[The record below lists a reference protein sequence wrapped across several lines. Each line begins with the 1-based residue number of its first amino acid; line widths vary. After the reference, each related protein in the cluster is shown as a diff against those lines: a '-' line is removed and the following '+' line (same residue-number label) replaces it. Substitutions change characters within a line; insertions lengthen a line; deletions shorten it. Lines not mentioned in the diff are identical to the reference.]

1 MGKKRRRI
9 GEEFNKHSQ
18 ETPAS
23 TWNMLTG
30 LVLTAALVAAV
41 FILVIFF
48 NPQTSL
54 NPLRPSTPPVMISL
68 PTATAT
74 NWELPATWT
83 PSMEPL
89 AITNTPTPEGGVS
102 DPSGPLVPQL
112 DTTATATL
120 DTSSLFPFQLLGQP
134 APLASTLYH
143 SESGCAWSG
152 IAGYVN
158 DLQGRPI
165 TGIQVRLGGT
175 LNGQTISQITLSGTA
190 RSYGESGY
198 EFYLGDMP
206 VASTGTLW
214 VQLYDQA
221 DLIISDRITINTF
234 NACEQNLILV
244 NFKQV
249 R

>member
-1 MGKKRRRI
+1 MGKRRRRYQ
-9 GEEFNKHSQ
+9 EEHN
-18 ETPAS
+18 TPTRKTPDS

-30 LVLTAALVAAV
+30 LILATAITAAIFMV
-41 FILVIFF
+41 VIFF
-48 NPQTSL
+48 YPQSAL
-54 NPLRPSTPPVMISL
+54 NPLRVATPPQMISL

-89 AITNTPTPEGGVS
+89 AVTSTPTLEGGSPGGS
-102 DPSGPLVPQL
+102 DPSL

-120 DTSSLFPFQLLGQP
+120 DTSSMFPFQLFGQP
-134 APLASTLYH
+134 APFASTLYH
-143 SESGCAWSG
+143 NDSGCAWFG
-152 IAGYVN
+152 IAGYIN

-165 TGIQVRLGGT
+165 TGVQIRLGGT
-175 LNGQTISQITLSGTA
+175 LNGETVSQVTLSGTA
-190 RSYGESGY
+190 PAYGESGY
-198 EFYLGDMP
+198 EFFLGNTP

-221 DLIISDRITINTF
+221 DLIISDRIVVNTF
-234 NACEQNLILV
+234 SSCEQNLILV